1 MSIEMNGGEANNIL
15 ETINIICTK
24 QYVSYD
30 KMFCDLLH
38 MAGGFVFE

>member
-15 ETINIICTK
+15 ETINFICTK

-30 KMFCDLLH
+30 KNVLGFASHGWWFC
-38 MAGGFVFE
+38 F